1 MLLPDVHDE
10 LVRAAAARTRRR
22 LGARTVS
29 ALAAALVAL
38 LFAAPAAQAGT
49 ALVATATPP
58 DQVQVRA

>member
-29 ALAAALVAL
+29 ALAAALVA
-38 LFAAPAAQAGT
+38 
-49 ALVATATPP
+49 TATPP
-58 DQVQVRA
+58 AQVQVRA